1 MEPKDNKGPM
11 AGVRVIDL
19 GTMAAGPVAATL
31 LADYGAD
38 VIKIEQPGQ
47 GDALRHIGPMVEGES
62 LWWNVEGRN
71 KRSVTLDLHH
81 PEGQRILKELVKSAD
96 VLVENFRPGVLEK
109 WNLSWKDLQ
118 QVNPRLVMLS
128 VSGYGQTGPYAH
140 RAGYDRIA
148 LAMGGTLNATGY
160 PDRAPVKLGT
170 AMADYSTA
178 VLGALGVMVALYHRD
193 VRGGTGQ
200 QIDLA
205 LYETVFRFTDVM
217 VSAYEKM
224 GLPRERTGNLHFA
237 AAPGDHFETCD
248 GRYIVLTVSND
259 RMYGRLCEAIPV
271 LIGDARFSTHVKR
284 TARVEEVN
292 AIVAEWIKS
301 QPVSQ
306 VCRIFEE
313 KGLAFSLIYSIKEI
327 VADPQYQARGSIA
340 TVEHPKIGTLKM
352 PAVFPLFS
360 GTPTPQ
366 IRPAPALGAHTDE
379 ILREI
384 LALTVG
390 QMAEL
395 RQAGTV

>member
-1 MEPKDNKGPM
+1 MEPKDKKGPM
-11 AGVRVIDL
+11 AGIRVLDI

-31 LADYGAD
+31 LADFGAD
-38 VIKIEQPGQ
+38 VIKIEQPGG
-47 GDALRHIGPMVEGES
+47 GDPLRHIGPMVDGEG

-81 PEGQRILKELVKSAD
+81 SEGQRILKEMVKHAD
-96 VLVENFRPGVLEK
+96 LLIENFRPGVLEK
-109 WNLSWKDLQ
+109 WQLSWKDLQ
-118 QVNPRLVMLS
+118 QVNPQLVMLS
-128 VSGYGQTGPYAH
+128 VSGYGQTGPYSH

-178 VLGALGVMVALYHRD
+178 VLGAFAAMVAIYHRD

-217 VSAYEKM
+217 VTAYEKL

-248 GRYIVLTVSND
+248 DRYIVLTVSND
-259 RMYGRLCEAIPV
+259 RMFGRLCEAIPV
-271 LIGDARFSTHVKR
+271 LAGDERFTSHAKR

-301 QPVSQ
+301 LPVPE

-313 KGLAFSLIYSIKEI
+313 KGLAFSLIYSVKDI
-327 VADPQYQARGSIA
+327 VADPQYKARGSIA
-340 TVEHPKIGTLKM
+340 TVEHPQIGELKM

-360 GTPTPQ
+360 GTPSPQ

-379 ILREI
+379 VLHEI
-384 LALTVG
+384 LGLTAG
-390 QMAEL
+390 QIAEL

>member
-38 VIKIEQPGQ
+38 VIKIEQPGR

-81 PEGQRILKELVKSAD
+81 PEGQRILRELVKSAD
-96 VLVENFRPGVLEK
+96 VLIENFRPGVLEK
-109 WNLSWKDLQ
+109 WNLGWKDLE

-148 LAMGGTLNATGY
+148 LAMGGTLHATGF

-271 LIGDARFSTHVKR
+271 LIGDERFSTHVKR

-301 QPVSQ
+301 QPVSD
-306 VCRIFEE
+306 VCRIFEQ
-313 KGLAFSLIYSIKEI
+313 KGLAFSLIYSVKEI

-340 TVEHPKIGTLKM
+340 TVEHPEIGTLKM

-379 ILREI
+379 VLRDV
-384 LALTVG
+384 LALTAG
-390 QMAEL
+390 QIAEL

>member
-38 VIKIEQPGQ
+38 VIKIEQPGH
-47 GDALRHIGPMVEGES
+47 GDALRRIGPMVEGES

-81 PEGQRILKELVKSAD
+81 PEGQRILEELVKSAD

-217 VSAYEKM
+217 VTAYEKM

-271 LIGDARFSTHVKR
+271 LVGDERFSTHVKR

-301 QPVSQ
+301 QPVSE

-340 TVEHPKIGTLKM
+340 TVEHPEIGTLKM

-366 IRPAPALGAHTDE
+366 IRPAPSLGAHTDE
-379 ILREI
+379 VLREV

-390 QMAEL
+390 QIAEL

>member
-1 MEPKDNKGPM
+1 METKDKGPL
-11 AGVRVIDL
+11 AGVRVIDI
-19 GTMAAGPVAATL
+19 GTMVAGPVAATL
-31 LADYGAD
+31 FADLGAD
-38 VIKIEQPGQ
+38 VIKIEQPRG

-62 LWWNVEGRN
+62 LWWNVEARN
-71 KRSVTLDLHH
+71 KKSVTLDLHH
-81 PEGQRILKELVKSAD
+81 PEGQRILKELLKDAD
-96 VLVENFRPGVLEK
+96 VLVENFRPGILNK
-109 WNLSWKDLQ
+109 WNLSWEHLKK
-118 QVNPRLVMLS
+118 VNPRLVMLS
-128 VSGYGQTGPYAH
+128 VSGYGQTGPYAS

-178 VLGALGVMVALYHRD
+178 VLGAFGTMVALYHRD
-193 VRGGTGQ
+193 MQGGAGQ
-200 QIDLA
+200 QIDLS

-217 VSAYEKM
+217 VTAYEKM

-271 LIGDARFSTHVKR
+271 LVGDERFSSHAKR

-292 AIVAEWIKS
+292 EIVAEWIKS
-301 QPVSQ
+301 LPVLEA
-306 VCRIFEE
+306 CRILEE
-313 KGLAFSLIYSIKEI
+313 KGLAYSLIYSIKDI
-327 VADPQYQARGSIA
+327 VADPHYQARGSIA
-340 TVEHPKIGTLKM
+340 TVEHPQIGELKM
-352 PAVFPLFS
+352 PAVQPRFS
-360 GTPTPQ
+360 GTPAPQ

-379 ILREI
+379 ILRE
-384 LALTVG
+384 LVGLSVG
-390 QMAEL
+390 QIAEL